1 MLHAQWPV
9 ASLFQSLMVMGHCI
23 STLISHRRKHVLVLS
38 LCLPVLNPCDL
49 RQKWT
54 KRELSN
60 KSGSATKKPE
70 VITPGEILEWDSN
83 GVIAD
88 WECGRC
94 HPGRGSREI
103 SEGKALDIHKESSC
117 GVKDD
122 NVPEASKKLLT
133 KGILRDTSQC

>member
-1 MLHAQWPV
+1 MAGRITFSKSDGHGSLHIHTHFTQKKTRACVVSFPP
-9 ASLFQSLMVMGHCI
+9 SFKSI
-23 STLISHRRKHVLVLS
+23 
-38 LCLPVLNPCDL
+38 DL
-49 RQKWT
+49 LQKWT

-103 SEGKALDIHKESSC
+103 SEGKALDIHEESGC